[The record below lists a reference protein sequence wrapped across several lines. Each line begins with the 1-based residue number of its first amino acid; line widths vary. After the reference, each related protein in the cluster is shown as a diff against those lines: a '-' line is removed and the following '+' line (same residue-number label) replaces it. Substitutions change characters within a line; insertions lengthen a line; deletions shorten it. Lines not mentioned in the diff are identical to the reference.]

1 MHISKSVFS
10 FPDSDVYE
18 NEVPLRRASSLY
30 TRQDTETEEQ
40 DVEIEQ
46 PTHDVEMEEEDNA
59 ASGEE

>member
-1 MHISKSVFS
+1 M
-10 FPDSDVYE
+10 YE

-30 TRQDTETEEQ
+30 TRQEVETEEQ
-40 DVEIEQ
+40 DVEVEQ